1 MIKKFFKNK
10 SIIKASE
17 IMDKNTI
24 YKYKI
29 LCEPQLSKKDLYS

>member
-10 SIIKASE
+10 SIRKALE
-17 IMDKNTI
+17 FMDKNII

-29 LCEPQLSKKDLYS
+29 LCEPQLSKKGLYP